1 MLLEQFRPLDGKVMK
16 TGTHTHSK
24 TRENDVL
31 LIFIFFSSSPFFFC
45 YHDKRP
51 WTLLCIDELKRMMDG
66 CFQQI
71 RNRDYVLRHVEF

>member
-31 LIFIFFSSSPFFFC
+31 LIFFFPRLPSFFVITTNVPE
-45 YHDKRP
+45 R
-51 WTLLCIDELKRMMDG
+51 RS
-66 CFQQI
+66 
-71 RNRDYVLRHVEF
+71 V